1 MIHSAFRPTIR
12 IPPLSAF
19 LKSHGEAVFG
29 WRRRSSRGRVC
40 EMAARKGLPWLL
52 LALAFSRAAEREGA
66 PLSLVVDDLGIN
78 YDASAT
84 YAFFRTLWVPLLRHL
99 KVLSACEP
107 IIYMPRS
114 GSD

>member
-19 LKSHGEAVFG
+19 LKSHGEAVVR

-52 LALAFSRAAEREGA
+52 LEDCLLRSVEREGA
-66 PLSLVVDDLGIN
+66 PLSLVVDGLGIN

-84 YAFFRTLWVPLLRHL
+84 YAFFRTSWVPLLRHL
-99 KVLSACEP
+99 NVLSACEP
-107 IIYMPRS
+107 IIYSPRS